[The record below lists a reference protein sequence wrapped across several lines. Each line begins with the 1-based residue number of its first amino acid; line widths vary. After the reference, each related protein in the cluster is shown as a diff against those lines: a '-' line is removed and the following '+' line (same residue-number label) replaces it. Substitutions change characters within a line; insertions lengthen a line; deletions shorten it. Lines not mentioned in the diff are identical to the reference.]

1 MGNEQGVSTLNA
13 EFPFPMMTNCRIVIV
28 GPRNGDDSLLELA
41 QLPRDAR
48 ILATGKTLE
57 ELRTDGNLFAEGNVI
72 LNISGDAKTLAEII
86 DEMPFLVWIH
96 SITAGI
102 DHILCP
108 QIVDNDEII
117 LTNARGVFSSSL
129 AEYVI
134 GAIMHFAKCIPRLI
148 QQQRESKWEK
158 FCVTEIR
165 GKTLGI
171 IGYGNIGHAVAR
183 VAKPFG
189 MNVLALRKNPSFSHR
204 DSNVDEVVGIDQLD
218 YVLEQSDYV
227 VVVLALTPV
236 TRHFIKAKN
245 LQKAKRNQILI
256 NIGRGALI
264 DEDALIQALE
274 EGWIAG
280 AALDV
285 FTVEPLP
292 PDSKLWQMENVLIS
306 PHNADSLTD
315 SRHKSV
321 RLFVEN
327 CKKFLADED
336 LDCIVDKKAG
346 Y

>member
-1 MGNEQGVSTLNA
+1 
-13 EFPFPMMTNCRIVIV
+13 
-28 GPRNGDDSLLELA
+28 
-41 QLPRDAR
+41 
-48 ILATGKTLE
+48 
-57 ELRTDGNLFAEGNVI
+57 VI
-72 LNISGDAKTLAEII
+72 LNVSGDAKVLAEII

-108 QIVDNDEII
+108 QITDNDEII

-134 GAIMHFAKCIPRLI
+134 GAIMHFAKFIPRLM
-148 QQQRESKWEK
+148 QQQRESRWEK

-189 MNVLALRKNPSFSHR
+189 MNVLALRKNPILSHR

-227 VVVLALTPV
+227 VVVLALTPE

-245 LQKAKRNQILI
+245 LRKAKKNQILI
-256 NIGRGALI
+256 NIGRGALL

-292 PDSKLWQMENVLIS
+292 ASSKLWNMENVLIS
-306 PHNADSLTD
+306 PHNADLLAD

-336 LDCIVDKKAG
+336 LDCIVDKQAG